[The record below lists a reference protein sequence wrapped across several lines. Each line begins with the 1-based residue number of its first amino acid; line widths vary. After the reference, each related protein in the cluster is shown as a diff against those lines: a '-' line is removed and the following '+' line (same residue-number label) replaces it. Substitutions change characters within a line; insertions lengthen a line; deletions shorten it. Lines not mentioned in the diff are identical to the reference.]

1 MTTGASSPYATGG
14 GGVWL
19 EHRYAATLI
28 AALVT
33 EDPVSELGD
42 EVVPLVVRLQASD
55 VSPVD
60 DIVVEGQ
67 TANGHTRRVSIGVR
81 RDPALTTSDEK
92 SVPLLARIGLH
103 CSGPAVSAG
112 APNQIDTGQRV

>member
-1 MTTGASSPYATGG
+1 M
-14 GGVWL
+14 WL

-60 DIVVEGQ
+60 DIVVEGKPP
-67 TANGHTRRVSIGVR
+67 TATHGGCPSACAETR
-81 RDPALTTSDEK
+81 P
-92 SVPLLARIGLH
+92 
-103 CSGPAVSAG
+103 
-112 APNQIDTGQRV
+112 